1 MAIIRKSEIKQM
13 NRTALQEKL
22 LDLKKELIK
31 LNAQI
36 AIGTLPENPGR
47 VREVKRTIA
56 KIKTFLKQK
65 PKEEIKK

>member
-1 MAIIRKSEIKQM
+1 MAIIPKNEFKQM
-13 NRTALQEKL
+13 NRAALQVKL

-56 KIKTFLKQK
+56 RIYTVLKQK
-65 PKEEIKK
+65 PKEEIKQ